1 MVIFHSYVRLP
12 EGISKQNQVEI
23 AIWIAI
29 RVWISLKTQLLIGQR
44 GSATSCSGLF
54 LDEPKILLCIQGSKK
69 TQGSKLGPADESR
82 ASLAH
87 VLFLAHTQNHP
98 SKDLSGQTN
107 Q

>member
-1 MVIFHSYVRLP
+1 MNSAVQLP
-12 EGISKQNQVEI
+12 KDRKHVVYQDLVALLTLASQAASTGSEDVD
-23 AIWIAI
+23 
-29 RVWISLKTQLLIGQR
+29 SL
-44 GSATSCSGLF
+44 
-54 LDEPKILLCIQGSKK
+54 KILLCIQGSKK

-87 VLFLAHTQNHP
+87 VLFLAHTQDHP